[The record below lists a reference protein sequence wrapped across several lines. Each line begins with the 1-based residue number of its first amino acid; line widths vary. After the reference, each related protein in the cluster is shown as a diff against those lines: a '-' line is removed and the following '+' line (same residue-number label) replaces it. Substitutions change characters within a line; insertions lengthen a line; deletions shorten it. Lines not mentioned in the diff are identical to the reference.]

1 VNNQPRDKQNRVRAF
16 ARLLGRV
23 RPHPPTP
30 SPNHGVGENLHEG
43 EVQQRI
49 SDRQLFRLLGR
60 FLLPYWKRLVFIF
73 GMLLAV
79 TGFSLLPPYLIQRAV
94 DGPITSGD
102 LSGLMP
108 YGIFYFV
115 IVLATF
121 ALRFGHVYLL
131 QTVGQNALMNLRQT
145 LFEHILKQDMRF
157 FNQTPVGQ
165 IVSRLSNDID
175 ALTEL
180 LSTSIVMVA
189 SNMITLIGIVIVM
202 LALNWRLAV
211 LSLSVMPFIV
221 IGTVY
226 FRRRIRIASTNWHK
240 TIAEYLAFLNEQF
253 GGMLIVQ
260 LFGRQE
266 VSRAEFEDVSSR
278 NLNIR
283 LHVRD
288 QYTLYAAA
296 MQMLASVGLALVLYG
311 GGHGVLAGWAS
322 LGMLISFI
330 QYSQR
335 SFEPI
340 QQLAEQFAQIQTAL
354 SAAERVARMLLITP
368 TITEPE
374 QPTNIEKFR
383 GAICFDHVD
392 FSYEPDAPVLR
403 DVTINIP
410 AGQSVAIVGATGA
423 GKTSLVGLLAR
434 FYDVDSGQIL
444 LDGVDIRQLSQA
456 DLRRYIT
463 VVPQN
468 PYCFDGTLADNLC
481 LFDESITRDQM
492 IAAARTASA
501 APFIERLPSGYDY
514 QLLPGGGNLS
524 QGQRQLI
531 ALARALIH
539 SPHGVLVLDEAT
551 SNIDTATEALIQ
563 EGLKHVLRER
573 TSIIIAHRL
582 STVRDADRILVLQR
596 GRVVEDGT
604 HDALLRLNGVYAGL
618 YQRQFVEM
626 DVADEWNAESHDTQ
640 ARPSVQRA
648 AR

>member
-1 VNNQPRDKQNRVRAF
+1 
-16 ARLLGRV
+16 
-23 RPHPPTP
+23 
-30 SPNHGVGENLHEG
+30 
-43 EVQQRI
+43 
-49 SDRQLFRLLGR
+49 
-60 FLLPYWKRLVFIF
+60 
-73 GMLLAV
+73 
-79 TGFSLLPPYLIQRAV
+79 
-94 DGPITSGD
+94 
-102 LSGLMP
+102 
-108 YGIFYFV
+108 
-115 IVLATF
+115 
-121 ALRFGHVYLL
+121 
-131 QTVGQNALMNLRQT
+131 
-145 LFEHILKQDMRF
+145 
-157 FNQTPVGQ
+157 
-165 IVSRLSNDID
+165 
-175 ALTEL
+175 
-180 LSTSIVMVA
+180 
-189 SNMITLIGIVIVM
+189 
-202 LALNWRLAV
+202 
-211 LSLSVMPFIV
+211 
-221 IGTVY
+221 
-226 FRRRIRIASTNWHK
+226 
-240 TIAEYLAFLNEQF
+240 
-253 GGMLIVQ
+253 
-260 LFGRQE
+260 
-266 VSRAEFEDVSSR
+266 
-278 NLNIR
+278 
-283 LHVRD
+283 
-288 QYTLYAAA
+288 
-296 MQMLASVGLALVLYG
+296 
-311 GGHGVLAGWAS
+311 
-322 LGMLISFI
+322 MLISFI

-335 SFEPI
+335 SFDPI

-368 TITEPE
+368 TIIEPAA
-374 QPTNIEKFR
+374 PTKINNFR
-383 GAICFDHVD
+383 GAISFDHVD

-468 PYCFDGTLADNLC
+468 PYCFDGTLADNLR
-481 LFDESITRDQM
+481 LFDETITYDQM
-492 IAAARTASA
+492 ITAAQTASA
-501 APFIERLPSGYDY
+501 APFIERLPGGYDY

-563 EGLKHVLRER
+563 DGLKHVLRER

-582 STVRDADRILVLQR
+582 STVRDADRILVLQW

-618 YQRQFVEM
+618 YQRQFVEV
-626 DVADEWNAESHDTQ
+626 DSADEWNAESHDVQ